1 MLYFLINLY
10 TSTAFN
16 LHIMQFSNL
25 NIHIFVQIH
34 KVNGSYFCWSTTTI
48 FDLWTVSRTK
58 VCFKR
63 SQLTVSRTNVCFI
76 RSRRQNPVPAKVIEI
91 NLERPHTALGNLGI
105 VFLGANPVNCSSLH
119 TTSPATF
126 LDVNLK
132 IWTLNIAGN
141 MNTSQ

>member
-1 MLYFLINLY
+1 MLCCLLNNSIPIVLKDWSCKMLHFGTMYPQNKKRVRVYMQYFHY
-10 TSTAFN
+10 
-16 LHIMQFSNL
+16 
-25 NIHIFVQIH
+25 IHPTQR
-34 KVNGSYFCWSTTTI
+34 
-48 FDLWTVSRTK
+48 TVSRTK
-58 VCFKR
+58 VG
-63 SQLTVSRTNVCFI
+63 VI
-76 RSRRQNPVPAKVIEI
+76 RSGKQNPVPVKLIKI